1 MKVLLTG
8 AKGQLGNCFID
19 RMPKEWQV
27 IATDS
32 NDLDITNESQVTEFV
47 EEMRPDVIVNAAAYT
62 AVDKAEEQINIARLV
77 NTNGPMYLAAAAK
90 AFKAR
95 FVHVSTDYVFDGTQA
110 TPYTE
115 DDLPNPLGVYG
126 RTKLDGEVAVSEVYP
141 DAIIIRTAWV
151 FSEYGNNFLKTM
163 LRLASERE
171 QIGVVDDQYGCPTY
185 AGDIATAII
194 QLLIVRAPGG
204 IYHFCGDEEM
214 SWREFAEQIIIEL
227 NKENKIKNMPV
238 INRLTTEQ
246 YPTLAKRPK
255 YSTLDCKKIN
265 GYDIKPSNFNVN
277 VSKVI
282 NSIYQ
287 D

>member
-27 IATDS
+27 ITTDS

-265 GYDIKPSNFNVN
+265 RYDIKPSNFNVN

>member
-19 RMPKEWQV
+19 RMPKEWEV